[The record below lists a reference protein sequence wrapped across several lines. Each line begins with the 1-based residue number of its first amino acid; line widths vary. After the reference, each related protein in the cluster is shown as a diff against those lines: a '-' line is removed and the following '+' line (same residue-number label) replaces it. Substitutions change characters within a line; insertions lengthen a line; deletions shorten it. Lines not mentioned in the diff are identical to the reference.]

1 MEKGEG
7 GRGGG
12 AVAKWHAPSD
22 QVVSNILNVHLAL
35 FREILSPG
43 PSDCLPVSCQSML
56 RGVRRRGGGAVAER
70 RGGRSILSDSGA
82 DSSILFI
89 REERLSE
96 GGGGWNLCRCN
107 WSLVSTHIN
116 KLQIKSRSKEAR
128 KLETRRKSNANYI
141 SGEFYSVQPLSI

>member
-1 MEKGEG
+1 M
-7 GRGGG
+7 
-12 AVAKWHAPSD
+12 
-22 QVVSNILNVHLAL
+22 VSNILNVHLAL

-43 PSDCLPVSCQSML
+43 PSVSLPVSCQSML

-96 GGGGWNLCRCN
+96 GGVE
-107 WSLVSTHIN
+107 SMQVQLVIGQHSYQQTPN
-116 KLQIKSRSKEAR
+116 KIQI
-128 KLETRRKSNANYI
+128 
-141 SGEFYSVQPLSI
+141 